1 LAVAPNDGIGV
12 HFGVGD
18 GSESGPFL
26 ARIAISRLSN
36 GGIGIDYE
44 ATSREQGV
52 QHVEHSMLAAGS
64 DGRERLFLAHQES
77 PFVTELVESEAGS
90 GRFVQPEPVGPYVME
105 VVIGRPS
112 AAELTYA

>member
-1 LAVAPNDGIGV
+1 
-12 HFGVGD
+12 
-18 GSESGPFL
+18 
-26 ARIAISRLSN
+26 
-36 GGIGIDYE
+36 
-44 ATSREQGV
+44 
-52 QHVEHSMLAAGS
+52 MLAAGS

-90 GRFVQPEPVGPYVME
+90 GRFVQPEAVGPYVME